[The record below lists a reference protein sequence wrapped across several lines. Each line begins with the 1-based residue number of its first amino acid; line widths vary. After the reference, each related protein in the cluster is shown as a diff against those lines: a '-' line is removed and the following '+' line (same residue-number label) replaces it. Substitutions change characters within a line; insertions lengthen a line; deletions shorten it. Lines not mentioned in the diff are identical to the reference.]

1 MNCFKIDHFSG
12 KVILRKPLDY
22 EMREEYKLVVVASD
36 SKHTI
41 QSTLNIQV
49 TDSNDNSPIFTQLA
63 YYTSVPGMRCAAHLF
78 RRLNSNANFFIP
90 EKTTSDFF
98 EILSVNATDAD
109 SDQNALVRYFLVK
122 AVRGF
127 TLSETTGILY
137 VNTTQMTA
145 DATND
150 IQLSVKAIDSGTPA
164 MHSLA
169 TVRVKVKYNERA
181 RPQLIQNQYRTIL
194 MEDTMPGTIILK
206 LTDDGERSIR
216 ENGISYE
223 IVAGNDNDTFDIV
236 QPQNALIVAKRL
248 DRETIQS
255 YNLHL
260 MLSDNEM
267 PMSML
272 DNSTG
277 VNVFISVDD
286 ANDMAPIFEKT
297 AYSAMVSEAAS
308 IKYSIDRIR
317 AVDGD
322 LESSPNSEIVYGISS
337 GNDGGLFSIDLV
349 SGVLTVNDKLD
360 YDQGVTAFNL
370 MIRAC
375 DSGVVAMC
383 TLITYRI
390 ELSDENDNEPF
401 FPLTEY
407 VEFVGENEAIA
418 VSVFTAHA
426 IDLDRGM
433 YGQLNYSIEAISAA
447 ATDENEA
454 KMFDVDTATGTVTTK
469 AVFDYEEKN
478 SYAFVLRANDVGGKT
493 ARTKVR
499 VLIESRDEYSPQFT
513 ERTYRFVLP
522 TARTESLTVGYIVG
536 HVTATDRD
544 LGADGRIVYQLTAQ
558 HPYFKINRT
567 TGAIMIR
574 KKLDNAAATLES
586 GHDIS
591 LVVTASSGRQGSLTN
606 MTVVEIAVDS
616 LFDLETNQANTL
628 DSEANSVKGLAD
640 WALGLLISLILII
653 LTFVAVFV
661 SIHIKN
667 RRHKQVMKPNL
678 STDTVGNSNS
688 YVDPSSF
695 DTMPIRGSTSAGV
708 TTAEQFGPPKYD
720 EIPIPPYGLHTSSS
734 NSGNATTS
742 ELSGSERSGSSG
754 HGSAEDD
761 GDDEEIRM
769 INEGSLQSDGVL
781 HDGRLSDVSV
791 QNTQEYLARLGIVD
805 TTTATGAA
813 SNSSRR
819 CTESVGGVSSTKDT
833 MLHHGLPIDALIF
846 DDEQNENDLT
856 NLIYAKLNNVSES
869 DRGSN
874 ADESAA
880 AASSVDHVMM
890 GTYSNH
896 PVVGGNPGPSMNGSL
911 SSIVHSEEELTGS
924 YNWDYLLDWGP
935 QYQPLA
941 HVFSEIARLKDDT
954 MSLHSANSGASSAK
968 SKLSLQHPIK
978 NIPPPLLTNVAP
990 RSIPI
995 LSARSNSSSHL
1006 SSMNQYLL
1014 PRSPISHDASGGF
1027 STSSAMSPSFSPSLS
1042 PLATRSPS
1050 ISPHVSAAGHL
1061 VSLPRQQQPQPS
1073 RRKQFDPNIRVRM

>member
-1 MNCFKIDHFSG
+1 M
-12 KVILRKPLDY
+12 
-22 EMREEYKLVVVASD
+22 
-36 SKHTI
+36 
-41 QSTLNIQV
+41 
-49 TDSNDNSPIFTQLA
+49 
-63 YYTSVPGMRCAAHLF
+63 
-78 RRLNSNANFFIP
+78 
-90 EKTTSDFF
+90 
-98 EILSVNATDAD
+98 NATDGD
-109 SDQNALVRYFLVK
+109 SDQNAVVRYFLVQ

-137 VNTTQMTA
+137 VNTTQMQA
-145 DATND
+145 DARND
-150 IQLSVKAIDSGTPA
+150 IQLSIKAIDSGVPA
-164 MHSLA
+164 LSSLA
-169 TVRVKVKYNERA
+169 TVRVKVKYNERT
-181 RPQLIQNQYRTIL
+181 RPQLIQNQYRSIL
-194 MEDTMPGTIILK
+194 VEDTMPGTVVLK
-206 LTDDGERSIR
+206 LSDDQQRSMN
-216 ENGISYE
+216 EAGISYE
-223 IVAGNDNDTFDIV
+223 IVAGNDNNTFDIV

-248 DRETIQS
+248 DRETTQS
-255 YNLHL
+255 YSLRL
-260 MLSDNEM
+260 MLSDSEM
-267 PMSML
+267 PMNMA

-277 VNVFISVDD
+277 ISVFILVEDF
-286 ANDMAPIFEKT
+286 NDCAPIFEKT
-297 AYSAMVSEAAS
+297 TYSAVVSEAAPIKHS
-308 IKYSIDRIR
+308 IERIQ
-317 AVDGD
+317 ATDAD

-337 GNDGGLFSIDLV
+337 GNDDGLFSIDLV
-349 SGVLTVNDKLD
+349 SGVLTVNNKLD
-360 YDQGVTAFNL
+360 YDQGAIEYNL
-370 MIRAC
+370 LIRAC

-383 TLITYRI
+383 TLGSFHI
-390 ELSDENDNEPF
+390 ELTDEPDNDPF
-401 FPLTEY
+401 FPLAEY
-407 VEFVGENEAIA
+407 VEFVGENEAIS

-426 IDLDRGM
+426 IDLDRGI
-433 YGQLNYSIEAISAA
+433 YGQLNYSIEALSPSMA
-447 ATDENEA
+447 DENDW
-454 KMFDVDTATGTVTTK
+454 KMFDVDATTGIVTTK

-478 SYAFVLRANDVGGKT
+478 SYTFLMKASDFAGKT

-522 TARTESLTVGYIVG
+522 TARTDSLTVGHIVG

-574 KKLDNAAATLES
+574 KKLDNAAATLEA

-591 LVVTASSGRQGSLTN
+591 LVVTASSGRQGSLSN

-616 LFDLETNQANTL
+616 LFDLETNQANAL
-628 DSEANSVKGLAD
+628 DNEQNSVKGLAD

-667 RRHKQVMKPNL
+667 RRHKPVMKPNL
-678 STDTVGNSNS
+678 SSDTVDRGSSNS

-695 DTMPIRGSTSAGV
+695 DTIPIRGSTSAGV
-708 TTAEQFGPPKYD
+708 TTAEQFAPPKYD
-720 EIPIPPYGLHTSSS
+720 EIPPYGLHTSSS

-805 TTTATGAA
+805 TTTTTGAA

-833 MLHHGLPIDALIF
+833 MLHHGLPIDALNIF

-1006 SSMNQYLL
+1006 GSMNQYLL

-1061 VSLPRQQQPQPS
+1061 VSLPRQQQPQPT